1 MPTRRKAGPPMLL
14 LLVLMIAAP
23 AALLLSLPW
32 LKQQPQGTIFLL
44 AGITSAIAVATSF
57 AFAVLHDRQ
66 LDEWQR
72 SNARFSTQW
81 GWAAGT
87 GVVALLMALPPFRD
101 FVVNTVAAVAQAPDP
116 NHKLVTLAFAAGF
129 GAVIIGQ
136 TFCTALLSVGWAL
149 WKSRPAQDAS

>member
-1 MPTRRKAGPPMLL
+1 MTTRRKAGPMLL
-14 LLVLMIAAP
+14 LLAIMIAAP

-44 AGITSAIAVATSF
+44 AGITAAIAVATSF

-72 SNARFSTQW
+72 SNARFSSQW

-87 GVVALLMALPPFRD
+87 GMVALLMALPPFRD
-101 FVVNTVAAVAQAPDP
+101 FVVAAVAAVAQAPEP
-116 NHKLVTLAFAAGF
+116 NHKLVILAFAGGF
-129 GAVIIGQ
+129 AAVNLAQ
-136 TFCTALLSVGWAL
+136 AFCTALLSMGWAF
-149 WKSRPAQDAS
+149 WKSRPARDAS

>member
-1 MPTRRKAGPPMLL
+1 MTTPRKAGPPMLL
-14 LLVLMIAAP
+14 LLAIMIAAP
-23 AALLLSLPW
+23 AALFLSLPW

-44 AGITSAIAVATSF
+44 AGLTSAIAVATSF
-57 AFAVLHDRQ
+57 WFAVLHDRQ

-101 FVVNTVAAVAQAPDP
+101 FVVATVASIAQVPDP
-116 NHKLVTLAFAAGF
+116 NYKLVTLAFAGGF
-129 GAVIIGQ
+129 AAVILAQ
-136 TFCTALLSVGWAL
+136 TFCTALLSTGWAL
-149 WKSRPAQDAS
+149 WKSRPARDAS